1 MSTAYH
7 VSVDKMYYSV
17 PFEYIKQQVDV
28 RLTRNVIEVFIGGN
42 RICSHPRLHG
52 RTGQYSTLEA
62 HMPEEHQSYIN
73 WDADRFI
80 AWAKKIGPNAEITI
94 RSILNAHKVQ
104 QQGFR
109 SCMGASGAGK
119 SYIACA
125 LGMEACKQFYSVK
138 YIRLPELLADLA
150 IARGEGSIKKLLGQY
165 RKYDLLIRTNG
176 CLYH

>member
-1 MSTAYH
+1 MTNEATVKKLIEMRMTAMANALVH
-7 VSVDKMYYSV
+7 QMRDGSADNLSVEERIGLLVDIEYTSRKNNKLKRLIKHAHFDQPQACVADINYSV
-17 PFEYIKQQVDV
+17 GRKLDKGKIT
-28 RLTRNVIEVFIGGN
+28 RLAG
-42 RICSHPRLHG
+42 C
-52 RTGQYSTLEA
+52 
-62 HMPEEHQSYIN
+62 
-73 WDADRFI
+73 
-80 AWAKKIGPNAEITI
+80 
-94 RSILNAHKVQ
+94 
-104 QQGFR
+104 GFV
-109 SCMGASGAGK
+109 SEKHNLIVMGASGAGK